1 MRYLT
6 SKSSPTEILKD
17 PMIANNKEL
26 LFESLNAQDT
36 VDFNDKTTRGD
47 QDNATPFVISVA
59 LLWLHGG
66 IQK

>member
-1 MRYLT
+1 
-6 SKSSPTEILKD
+6 
-17 PMIANNKEL
+17 MIANNKEL